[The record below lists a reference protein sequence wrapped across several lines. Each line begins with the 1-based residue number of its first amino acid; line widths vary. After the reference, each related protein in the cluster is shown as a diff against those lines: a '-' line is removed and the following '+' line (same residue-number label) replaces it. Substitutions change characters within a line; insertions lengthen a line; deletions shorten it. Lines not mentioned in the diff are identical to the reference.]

1 MSYETVD
8 NMPVS
13 ELFDM
18 VLLTDKFNH
27 PQDYEP
33 AENVFRMFMQAV
45 ILLWLPFIYIQVYLY
60 IGEDIYG

>member
-1 MSYETVD
+1 LSPVEGILQWYLWAIKELNMSYETVEK
-8 NMPVS
+8 MPVE

-33 AENVFRMFMQAV
+33 AENVFRMFM
-45 ILLWLPFIYIQVYLY
+45 
-60 IGEDIYG
+60 